1 MTIRGFKQGDVLFYP
16 YRWKYQPPSKQ
27 ENPKDRPACVA
38 LILKNI
44 HGNDVITL
52 LPISDQQPLDQ
63 ASALELTG
71 AECVAIGLSE
81 SRRAFIHMSEA
92 NVDDIANSIT
102 LSPKTR
108 VIGRLPQ
115 STLKRMLTR
124 LKMQLLSKNIDLIQ
138 RGKHG

>member
-1 MTIRGFKQGDVLFYP
+1 MTTRRFKQGDVLFYP
-16 YRWKYQPPSKQ
+16 YRWTYQPPSRQ

-44 HGNDVITL
+44 HGNDIITL
-52 LPISDQQPLDQ
+52 LPISDQLPLDQ
-63 ASALELTG
+63 ASAIELTT

-81 SRRAFIHMSEA
+81 SRRAFIHVSEA
-92 NVDDIANSIT
+92 NVDEVVNSMT
-102 LSPKTR
+102 LSPKTKI
-108 VIGRLPQ
+108 IGRLPQ
-115 STLKRMLTR
+115 TILKRMLTL